1 MDSLSSHFFPE
12 ILPESDLQFPE
23 NVSVLPELAFPIVQ
37 EARKGME
44 ETGIF
49 DRVVNTKVREEIE
62 KLKQIIARSIP
73 SHLRQYWAEI
83 EKKIFVGTGLFLL
96 PEIAEGN
103 WGSEYGKQN
112 GTIVGE
118 NSFQAGY
125 DMTMNFIA
133 HELVSIPFLLGLAGY
148 IKGKNDGGRISLD
161 NVVWF
166 IGAGEFSRVLLS
178 QVPYLESHTVN
189 GYVSVAIFM
198 AIALHTWMKNL

>member
-1 MDSLSSHFFPE
+1 M
-12 ILPESDLQFPE
+12 
-23 NVSVLPELAFPIVQ
+23 
-37 EARKGME
+37 
-44 ETGIF
+44 
-49 DRVVNTKVREEIE
+49 
-62 KLKQIIARSIP
+62 
-73 SHLRQYWAEI
+73 
-83 EKKIFVGTGLFLL
+83 GTGLFSVARNSR
-96 PEIAEGN
+96 EETGEVSMEN
-103 WGSEYGKQN
+103 KN

-148 IKGKNDGGRISLD
+148 IKGKMMVDASLLIML
-161 NVVWF
+161 F
-166 IGAGEFSRVLLS
+166 GSLVLENSLVFFS

>member
-12 ILPESDLQFPE
+12 TSPESFQKLPE
-23 NVSVLPELAFPIVQ
+23 NVSVLPEPAFPIVQ
-37 EARKGME
+37 EARKDME
-44 ETGIF
+44 KIGIF
-49 DRVVNTKVREEIE
+49 DRVNTKAKKEIE

-73 SHLRQYWAEI
+73 SHLQQYWTDI

-103 WGSEYGKQN
+103 WGSDYWAQN

-148 IKGKNDGGRISLD
+148 IKGKNDGGRASLD
-161 NVVWF
+161 DVVWF
-166 IGAGEFSRVLLS
+166 IGGGELSRVLLS